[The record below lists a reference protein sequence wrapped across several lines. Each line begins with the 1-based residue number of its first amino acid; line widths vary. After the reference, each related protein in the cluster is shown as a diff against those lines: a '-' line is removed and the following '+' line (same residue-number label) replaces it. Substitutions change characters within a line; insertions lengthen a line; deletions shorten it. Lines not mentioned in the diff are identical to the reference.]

1 MTNKKELGDDLCKYC
16 PLEKK
21 GVYVVAGGPFAGCEG
36 SRCDEAY
43 ENYENLVSQKLE
55 PMTNLEAI
63 GILTRH
69 NAWRRDNETEF
80 PELPD
85 SPALIGEAI
94 DTAIKALRDL
104 EGALILLR
112 TLADLQNGPP
122 LYEEREEWENVMT
135 KTYKFLAELE

>member
-63 GILTRH
+63 VILTRH

-85 SPALIGEAI
+85 SPVLIGDAI
-94 DTAIKALRDL
+94 DVAIKALWDL
-104 EGALILLR
+104 DEAVVLLR
-112 TLADLQNGPP
+112 TLVDLPFP
-122 LYEEREEWENVMT
+122 LPEFDE
-135 KTYKFLAELE
+135 YKRIEVIEKIYIFLRKLE

>member
-69 NAWRRDNETEF
+69 NVWRRDNETEF

-94 DTAIKALRDL
+94 DVAIKALRDL
-104 EGALILLR
+104 GEAKDWLKGSTFLIHSDGWKKDIDILL
-112 TLADLQNGPP
+112 
-122 LYEEREEWENVMT
+122 
-135 KTYKFLAELE
+135 KKLE

>member
-1 MTNKKELGDDLCKYC
+1 MTELQKELGDDLCKYC

-55 PMTNLEAI
+55 PMTNLEALD
-63 GILTRH
+63 ILTRH

-94 DTAIKALRDL
+94 DTAIKALGDL
-104 EGALILLR
+104 EEAKEILKPLR
-112 TLADLQNGPP
+112 FVLRLDGRLKSLEIITAFL
-122 LYEEREEWENVMT
+122 EKT
-135 KTYKFLAELE
+135 K